1 VDGTRGEA
9 PKIELPGEAAMG
21 APGNPAD
28 GPPSADQDPAAV
40 PGDAPLAFDRH
51 LVLDQLGGWRGMVDA
66 TLPTVA
72 FIGANAAGGLR
83 TGIWAALGAA
93 LLVFLLRLLRRVS
106 VQQAVSG
113 LFAVGIAVA
122 ISAASGQ
129 ARDFFVLGIVRNAA
143 LGGVLLGSIAF
154 RRPLVGVVAEFLAPS
169 HLGAMASHSLPGLRR
184 RLDRAR
190 ATLHPD
196 TGDIAPVTGRR
207 DPDPEP
213 ERHWRDD
220 PRMLRAYSWLTVLW
234 GGVFLVRALVQ
245 GLLYRI
251 SENDVTALGT
261 VSLVLGLPVT
271 AAEIVVTL
279 WVVARLHR
287 HRSTALPGEDGRPG
301 PTA

>member
-1 VDGTRGEA
+1 MR
-9 PKIELPGEAAMG
+9 
-21 APGNPAD
+21 APGDPTD
-28 GPPSADQDPAAV
+28 GPLSADPDPAAV
-40 PGDAPLAFDRH
+40 PGEAPLAFDRH

-93 LLVFLLRLLRRVS
+93 LLVFLLRLLRRES

-196 TGDIAPVTGRR
+196 AGDIAPVTGRR

>member
-1 VDGTRGEA
+1 MR
-9 PKIELPGEAAMG
+9 
-21 APGNPAD
+21 APGDPAD
-28 GPPSADQDPAAV
+28 GPLSADPDPAAV
-40 PGDAPLAFDRH
+40 PGEAPLAFDRH

-93 LLVFLLRLLRRVS
+93 LLVFLLRLLRRES

>member
-1 VDGTRGEA
+1 MR
-9 PKIELPGEAAMG
+9 
-21 APGNPAD
+21 APGDPTD
-28 GPPSADQDPAAV
+28 GPLSADPDPAAV
-40 PGDAPLAFDRH
+40 PGEAPLAFDRH

-93 LLVFLLRLLRRVS
+93 LLVFLLRLLRRES